1 MTDVLKRIWLI
12 GLREVKQ
19 FLHRP
24 MFIFCMLLAPI
35 ATLIFFNRLMNEGVP
50 TKLPCGVVDEDNTT
64 TTRSIVRILSAME
77 YTNVRAHY
85 ANFADARKAMQRGE
99 IMAFFYIPH
108 GMTDKALSS
117 RRPEITFYTND
128 CYYIMGS
135 LLMKDMKVT
144 SELAGLAVTRASLQ
158 GKGVPTSLM
167 MGILQ
172 PIVIETHPLN
182 NPTLNY
188 AVYLNNI
195 AVPGILLIIIMVFT
209 AYKIGLEWKN
219 NTQKELL
226 NMAGDSVTIALA
238 GKLWPQTLLF
248 SLLFTLIDVCL
259 YKYLAF
265 PCHSG
270 ILRMICL
277 GILTTVATESLS
289 IFFYGIF
296 MQLRLSM
303 SACALLGVLQISVSG
318 FTFPVTAMPWIFQKL
333 CVIIPLR
340 HYYVIYCNQAL
351 NGFPLAHV
359 WPSVVA
365 LLIMC
370 LLPLTVLWRF
380 RYAFYH
386 VKYKP

>member
-1 MTDVLKRIWLI
+1 MTDVLKRIWNI
-12 GLREVKQ
+12 GLREISL

-24 MFIFCMLLAPI
+24 MFVFCMLLAPI

-77 YTNVRAHY
+77 YTDVRTHY
-85 ANFADARKAMQRGE
+85 ANFSDARHAMQRGE

-108 GMTDKALSS
+108 GTTDAALSS

-158 GKGVPTSLM
+158 AKGVPPSLM

-188 AVYLNNI
+188 AIYLNNI
-195 AVPGILLIIIMVFT
+195 AVPGILLIIIMIFT
-209 AYKIGLEWKN
+209 AYKIGIEWKN
-219 NTQKELL
+219 NTQNELFE
-226 NMAGDSVTIALA
+226 MAGESTTIALA

-259 YKYLAF
+259 YKYLGF
-265 PCHSG
+265 PCQAG
-270 ILRMICL
+270 IFRMICL
-277 GILTTVATESLS
+277 GILIVIAAESLS
-289 IFFYGIF
+289 IFLYGIF
-296 MQLRLSM
+296 IQMRLSM
-303 SACALLGVLQISVSG
+303 SVCALLGVLQISISG
-318 FTFPVTAMPWIFQKL
+318 FTFPVSAMPSIFHVL
-333 CVIIPLR
+333 CNFIPLR

-359 WPSVVA
+359 WPSIVA

-370 LLPLTVLWRF
+370 LLPLTMLWRF
-380 RYAFYH
+380 RYAFLH

>member
-1 MTDVLKRIWLI
+1 MIDVLKRILYI
-12 GLREVKQ
+12 GLREIEN
-19 FLHRP
+19 FLRRP
-24 MFIFCMLLAPI
+24 MFVFCMLLAPI

-77 YTNVRAHY
+77 YTDVRAHY
-85 ANFADARKAMQRGE
+85 ANFSDARKAMQRGE
-99 IMAFFYIPH
+99 IMAFFYIPD
-108 GMTDKALSS
+108 GTTDAALSS

-158 GKGVPTSLM
+158 AKGVPPSLM

-188 AVYLNNI
+188 SIYLNNI
-195 AVPGILLIIIMVFT
+195 VVPSILMIIIMVFT
-209 AYKIGLEWKN
+209 AYKIGIEWKN
-219 NTQKELL
+219 NTQIDLFFHS
-226 NMAGDSVTIALA
+226 GQSSTIALI

-248 SLLFTLIDVCL
+248 SLLFVLIDVCL
-259 YKYLAF
+259 YKYLGF
-265 PCHSG
+265 PCQAG
-270 ILRMICL
+270 ISRMIVL
-277 GILTTVATESLS
+277 GVLSVLTSEAIAVF
-289 IFFYGIF
+289 IYGIF
-296 MQLRLSM
+296 IQMRLAM
-303 SACALLGVLQISVSG
+303 SACALLGVLQISLSG
-318 FTFPVTAMPWIFQKL
+318 FTFPVTAMPVIFQKL
-333 CVIIPLR
+333 CVLIPLR
-340 HYYVIYCNQAL
+340 HYYIIYCNQAL
-351 NGFPLAHV
+351 NGFPLSHV
-359 WPSVVA
+359 WPSIA
-365 LLIMC
+365 ILLVMC

-380 RYAFYH
+380 GYAFRK